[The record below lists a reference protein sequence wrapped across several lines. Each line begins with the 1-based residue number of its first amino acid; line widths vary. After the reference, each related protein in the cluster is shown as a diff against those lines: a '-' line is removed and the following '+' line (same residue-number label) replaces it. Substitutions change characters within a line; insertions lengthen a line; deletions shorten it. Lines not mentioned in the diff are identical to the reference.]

1 MLVWCGGCALD
12 PDGRQVDKALDSD
25 DVPGCLPGEYYRDLL
40 RLFRAAKDGE
50 CSAHGGSPVVIR
62 CVHNYEGLQQ
72 RSGSPLLLNI
82 GDSGGPAEVD
92 RQHMWRQRPRVLQ
105 CPGRVRIH
113 DAHRNDSNVA
123 AHGVKR
129 MRIERTRISA

>member
-1 MLVWCGGCALD
+1 VLVRCGGCALD

-25 DVPGCLPGEYYRDLL
+25 GVPGCLPGDYYRDLL
-40 RLFRAAKDGE
+40 RLFRAAKNGE
-50 CSAHGGSPVVIR
+50 CSAHGGSPVAIR
-62 CVHNYEGLQQ
+62 YVHNYEGLQQ

-82 GDSGGPAEVD
+82 GDSAGPAEVD
-92 RQHMWRQRPRVLQ
+92 RQHMWRERPR
-105 CPGRVRIH
+105 